1 MGSTKT
7 LFYKKVNKSLKDIV
21 NKKLRSFFTI
31 DLDVVIAIEFGVRLV
46 VLCNAKTFV
55 DYGNVG
61 SVDNC
66 CSLNDIKIARDVNG
80 AVDWRSLKFR

>member
-1 MGSTKT
+1 M
-7 LFYKKVNKSLKDIV
+7 
-21 NKKLRSFFTI
+21 

-80 AVDWRSLKFR
+80 AVD